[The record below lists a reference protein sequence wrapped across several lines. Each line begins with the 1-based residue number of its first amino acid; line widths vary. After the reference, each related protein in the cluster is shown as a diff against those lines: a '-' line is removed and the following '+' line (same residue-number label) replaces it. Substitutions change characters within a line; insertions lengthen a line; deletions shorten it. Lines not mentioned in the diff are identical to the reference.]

1 MFVQIVSGSA
11 KRGKAV
17 PFLGDVFV
25 VVASVAVVV
34 CIDVAVVVVVG
45 SITPNTTPACRIRF
59 TCLFV

>member
-11 KRGKAV
+11 KRGNAV

-45 SITPNTTPACRIRF
+45 SITPNATPAG
-59 TCLFV
+59 